1 MSLPASFFVGASNA
15 ASSVATWI
23 GPAIQAGGAF
33 YSASSQRSAGEAEQ
47 MAYQLRAQNVEREGA
62 MAEEQS
68 RSKLK
73 RLLASQRALYA
84 KAGVDL
90 SSGSPLT
97 MMVATAEEGEKE
109 ALNIRLGTREEAGM
123 QRFVGGQALTTA
135 KQKANTTL
143 LSGLGSAFASYQK
156 VK

>member
-1 MSLPASFFVGASNA
+1 
-15 ASSVATWI
+15 
-23 GPAIQAGGAF
+23 
-33 YSASSQRSAGEAEQ
+33 
-47 MAYQLRAQNVEREGA
+47 MAYQLRAQSVEREGA

-68 RSKLK
+68 RAKLK

-123 QRFVGGQALTTA
+123 QRFVGDQALTTA